1 MGDMANPMHVSHMAS
16 WSRAFSLLALAAT
29 LILTTGCPGDD
40 EGGDPDG
47 GGGQDGGVDGGDG
60 GDTDGGDPE
69 GDGGVTG
76 TVTISGRVSY
86 DFVPAVFSPV
96 TGSGTLEFANASEK
110 PARNVA
116 VQVVQG
122 STILGTTETDAQGLY
137 LVTVTTA
144 STAPVS
150 LVALAKTTTPPI
162 QIEDNTD
169 GDAVWGIGNT
179 FTITSSSVV
188 KNLRAT
194 HGWTGSTY
202 DPGRRTAAPFA
213 ILDSMYTAS
222 KAFMAV
228 RSVTFPGL
236 KVNWSPNN
244 VPEGGNKAQG
254 QIGTSHFAFADRE
267 IYVLGKMGADSDEFD
282 SHVIVHEWGHYFEAN
297 LSRSDS
303 PGGPHSAGDKLDP
316 RIAFGEGYGN
326 AIAAMVLPESVYTD
340 TLWRGS
346 ASGQPQA
353 FGFDAETEPTPTDD
367 TEPGPFSEMS
377 VQRVLYDLF
386 DSGTNE
392 TYDQTAVGLGPIYD
406 VLTGPQRLTDAM
418 TTIGS
423 FVAGLKQQQGVNA
436 TAVNTL
442 LNHYSI
448 GPITSPFGDG
458 DSELRGM
465 YTPVAIPVSRSI
477 DLGGG
482 FEFNTWEQNQYYV
495 FTGNGARV
503 TISATSASDVGI
515 AAYRRGQKVGEADNN
530 LSGTET
536 FNFTSQADAQY
547 ILVLTGF
554 ETRQGNYSVSISIQS
569 P

>member
-1 MGDMANPMHVSHMAS
+1 MGDMANPMHVAQMAG
-16 WSRAFSLLALAAT
+16 WGRALGLLALAAT
-29 LILTTGCPGDD
+29 LALTTGCPGDD
-40 EGGDPDG
+40 DGGEPDGGVEDG
-47 GGGQDGGVDGGDG
+47 GGGNPDGGNTGG
-60 GDTDGGDPE
+60 E

-96 TGSGTLEFANASEK
+96 TETGTLDFANASEK

-122 STILGTTETDAQGLY
+122 STTLATTETDAQGLY
-137 LVTVTTA
+137 LVTVTTT

-150 LVALAKTTTPPI
+150 LIALAKTTTPPI
-162 QIEDNTD
+162 QVEDNTD
-169 GDAVWGIGNT
+169 GDAVWGIGT
-179 FTITSSSVV
+179 SFTLTSSSMV

-202 DPGRRTAAPFA
+202 DPTRRTAAPFA

-228 RSVTFPGL
+228 RSVTFPAL
-236 KVNWSPNN
+236 KVNWSPKN
-244 VPEGGNKAQG
+244 VPENGNKAQG
-254 QIGTSHFAFADRE
+254 FIGTSHFAFADKE
-267 IYVLGKMGADSDEFD
+267 IYVLGKVGADADEFD
-282 SHVIVHEWGHYFEAN
+282 SHVIVHEWGHYFESN

-303 PGGPHSAGDKLDP
+303 PGGPHQAGDKLDP

-346 ASGQPQA
+346 ASGPPVA

-377 VQRVLYDLF
+377 VLRVLYDLY

-392 TYDQTAVGLGPIYD
+392 TFDQTALGLGPIYD

-442 LNHYSI
+442 LNHYSM

-458 DSELRGM
+458 DAELRAM
-465 YTPVAIPVSRSI
+465 YTAVSIPVSRSI
-477 DLGGG
+477 SLGGG
-482 FEFNTWEQNQYYV
+482 FAFNTWEQNQYYV

-503 TISATSASDVGI
+503 TITANSASDVGI

-530 LSGTET
+530 LIGTET
-536 FNFTSQADAQY
+536 FNFTSQAGAQY
-547 ILVLTGF
+547 VLVLTGF
-554 ETRQGNYSVSISIQS
+554 ETTRGEYSVSISIQS